1 MLTTGAAYVL
11 TPRRIS
17 IYENQVNS
25 RVDSPAHEG
34 EFVTDALEGIHVRD
48 AMVRDAQLVT
58 FQSNTPL
65 SEILDAV
72 AGSKQNAFPVLNAEG
87 LLHGVIFFGDIRIF
101 FTERGLPARA
111 VVAQDLLAA
120 NFTTVTLDEDLASA
134 LRKFRGTMREE
145 LPVVEAESLRRVAGV
160 LSRRD
165 IIVAYHDRMYQR
177 PKTAPPQ

>member
-1 MLTTGAAYVL
+1 MAKGAR
-11 TPRRIS
+11 P
-17 IYENQVNS
+17 
-25 RVDSPAHEG
+25 
-34 EFVTDALEGIHVRD
+34 
-48 AMVRDAQLVT
+48 VT
-58 FQSNTPL
+58 FRPNTPL

-72 AGSKQNAFPVLNAEG
+72 AGSKQNAFPVLNADG

-120 NFTTVTLDEDLASA
+120 SFATVSLDEDLASA

-145 LPVVEAESLRRVAGV
+145 LPVVEAKDSQRVVGV

-165 IIVAYHDRMYQR
+165 VIVAYHDRMYQR
-177 PKTAPPQ
+177 PKTAPPK